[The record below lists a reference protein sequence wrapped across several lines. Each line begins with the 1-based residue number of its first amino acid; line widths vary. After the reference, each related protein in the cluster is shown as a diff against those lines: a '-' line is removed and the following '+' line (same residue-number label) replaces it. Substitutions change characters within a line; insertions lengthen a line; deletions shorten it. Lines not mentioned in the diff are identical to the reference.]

1 MWFTL
6 PNELRTLI
14 FDFFGDVSIRKHRLH
29 RFVCAELATL
39 NCIANFTGRT
49 LRPATI
55 PRVDTFKQICELG
68 YLKAQRKALFE
79 SITIDGYVYPVGNG
93 IP

>member
-1 MWFTL
+1 MWFDL

-14 FDFFGDVSIRKHRLH
+14 FDFFGDTSIRKHRLH

-39 NCIANFTGRT
+39 SCIAHFSGRT

-68 YLKAQRKALFE
+68 YLKSERKALFE
-79 SITIDGYVYPVGNG
+79 SIAIDSYVYPVGTG